1 MSIFRPCIDL
11 HSGQVKQIVGSSLTD
26 NDSSL
31 LTNFSS
37 LQPAGY
43 YARLYRTHNLT
54 GAHVIK
60 LGKGN
65 DEAAL
70 EALAEWPKGLQIGG
84 GISIENAQYW
94 IDNGASKLIVTSW
107 LFPDAVFDMER
118 QRQLCELI
126 GKDRL
131 VVDLR

>member
-1 MSIFRPCIDL
+1 MTILRICIDL

-70 EALAEWPKGLQIGG
+70 EALAEWPNGLQIGG

-94 IDNGASKLIVTSW
+94 IDNGGEQAYRY
-107 LFPDAVFDMER
+107 E
-118 QRQLCELI
+118 
-126 GKDRL
+126 L
-131 VVDLR
+131 VVPGCCV